1 VLVVVRR
8 EAKRLALSNGKYV
21 GECMSQEVSQG
32 VGPLQ
37 GNVTSL
43 AMPSAPELHRLRWER
58 LEGLLL
64 GIALGDSLG
73 LPVETMTRDQIAAKH
88 GKIRDFL
95 SPSLNAFI
103 SREGELPIG
112 GCSDDAQ
119 LTVAMFDAFAEAR
132 GYSLEAVIE
141 AHIKALGESTL
152 GWGGSTRQGV
162 EALRDGLRPGMSE
175 FSARRGEG
183 TGNAI
188 PMKVAALAAWC
199 VAIGRDPHTLGS
211 EMSEISSLSHP
222 NSVSVSAGLVH
233 VAGLHYCLTHSRDTF
248 DADEFLRVVVA
259 ASEVG
264 ESYYPE
270 TLAATGSL
278 TDRMRRVGTVGKAGA
293 GAIIEAF
300 GGGSCFV
307 CNSLPFSYAFFAADP
322 FGAKTLYNVIEAGG
336 DTDSNG
342 AMVGGLQGA
351 LLGKEI
357 FNAELLRRING
368 VDKLVRRVSEFYDC
382 VSKRVVE

>member
-1 VLVVVRR
+1 
-8 EAKRLALSNGKYV
+8 
-21 GECMSQEVSQG
+21 MSQEVSRG

-37 GNVTSL
+37 KNGGSL
-43 AMPSAPELHRLRWER
+43 AVPSVPELHRLSWER

-73 LPVETMTRDQIAAKH
+73 LPVETMTRDKIVAEH
-88 GKIRDFL
+88 GQIRDFL
-95 SPSLNAFI
+95 SPNLNTFI
-103 SREGELPIG
+103 SRDGGLPVG
-112 GCSDDAQ
+112 SCSDDAQ
-119 LTVAMFDAFAEAR
+119 LTVALFDAFAEAR
-132 GYSLEAVIE
+132 GYSLEAVIK
-141 AHIKALGESTL
+141 AHIKALDESTF

-162 EALRDGLRPGMSE
+162 EALRDGFRPGMPE
-175 FSARRGEG
+175 FSARLGAG

-199 VAIGRDPHTLGS
+199 VAIGRDPLTLGG

-222 NSVSVSAGLVH
+222 NSVSVSAGLAH

-278 TDRMRRVGTVGKAGA
+278 TGRMRQVGIVGKAGA

-307 CNSLPFSYAFFAADP
+307 CDSLPFSYAFFVADP
-322 FGAKTLYNVIEAGG
+322 FGEENLYKVIEAGG

-342 AMVGGLQGA
+342 AMVGALQGA

-368 VDKLVRRVSEFYDC
+368 ADELVRRVSRFYD
-382 VSKRVVE
+382 RVTEPAVE